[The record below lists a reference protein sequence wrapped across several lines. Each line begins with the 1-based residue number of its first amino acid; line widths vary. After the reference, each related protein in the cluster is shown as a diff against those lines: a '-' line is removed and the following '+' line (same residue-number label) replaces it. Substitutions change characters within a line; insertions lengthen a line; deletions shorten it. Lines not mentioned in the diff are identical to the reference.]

1 MLGTTLSPIPL
12 SMTILVYS
20 NNVNSLSRI
29 NLSSSST
36 MLSTY
41 KSIATNE
48 RDLNE
53 LDLGHE
59 LTVNFFE
66 HTSCSIQFLLIG
78 LDLNINLTDRKNTK
92 RTRERERERRRV
104 FDELART
111 DGAVGHFIKLQ
122 WRLVCSR
129 SCELHT
135 PNQVN

>member
-92 RTRERERERRRV
+92 RTREREREKTGFRWTRENR
-104 FDELART
+104 
-111 DGAVGHFIKLQ
+111 
-122 WRLVCSR
+122 WRCRPFHKITMAPRLF
-129 SCELHT
+129 EKLHT

>member
-92 RTRERERERRRV
+92 RTRERERER
-104 FDELART
+104 E
-111 DGAVGHFIKLQ
+111 DGFSMN
-122 WRLVCSR
+122 SR
-129 SCELHT
+129 EQMALSAIS
-135 PNQVN
+135 